1 MGRLTT
7 LKPRLSNLN
16 PHRLKKLKIADKR
29 ITGVTLQQR
38 RLKVW
43 KNDPHCAI
51 CGKLTEYPHGFEL
64 DHITP
69 LYLGGEDVIE
79 NTQILCCG
87 EEGCH
92 KKKTKED
99 MKG

>member
-1 MGRLTT
+1 
-7 LKPRLSNLN
+7 
-16 PHRLKKLKIADKR
+16 
-29 ITGVTLQQR
+29 
-38 RLKVW
+38 
-43 KNDPHCAI
+43 
-51 CGKLTEYPHGFEL
+51 
-64 DHITP
+64 
-69 LYLGGEDVIE
+69 VIE